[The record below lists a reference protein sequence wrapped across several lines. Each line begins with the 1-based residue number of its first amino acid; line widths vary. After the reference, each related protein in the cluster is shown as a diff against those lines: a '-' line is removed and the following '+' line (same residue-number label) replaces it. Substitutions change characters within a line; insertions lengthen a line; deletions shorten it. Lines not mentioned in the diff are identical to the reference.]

1 LTGWGPREIEQELD
15 RRKSVAEKESSDS
28 AITAAKRSLPW
39 LVAASGLLAAMALY
53 VSVLAH
59 LDRLPGVWPML
70 ATAGSAVLIWW
81 TAQNYV
87 VASRQTSP
95 RLFTWLS
102 TTMLVGLLLIAE
114 WLIAYFF
121 RPVSWLVPL
130 GLVALTAAAWKVGS
144 WLESGK

>member
-1 LTGWGPREIEQELD
+1 MTRHLLI
-15 RRKSVAEKESSDS
+15 
-28 AITAAKRSLPW
+28 
-39 LVAASGLLAAMALY
+39 AASGLLAVMALY

-59 LDRLPGVWPML
+59 LGRLLGVWPML
-70 ATAGSAVLIWW
+70 TTAGSAMLIWW

-121 RPVSWLVPL
+121 HPVSWLVPL